1 MHTYSPTRLA
11 SQYWW
16 MMLIWGI
23 LIALFGV
30 CAIAWPHLTLLS
42 LIFLFGA
49 FALVNGVLGIVMAI
63 QGRRVISSWWM
74 ALIAGIVS
82 LLIGLA
88 VMFWPHASAIVIL
101 YLIAAWALAT
111 GVLQLA
117 EAISGAGSHSPLFL
131 ALAGLVWLLLGIT
144 LFASSPLVALLAL
157 VWLIGIYALIA
168 GAMFILRSFYF
179 RSLFKDE
186 ESRRYREPEFLP

>member
-16 MMLIWGI
+16 MMLIWGL

-30 CAIAWPHLTLLS
+30 CAIVWPHLTLLT

-74 ALIAGIVS
+74 TLMAGIIS

-88 VMFWPHASAIVIL
+88 VMFWPHATAIVIL

-117 EAISGAGSHSPLFL
+117 EAMSSAGGHSPLFL
-131 ALAGLVWLLLGIT
+131 ALAGLVWLLLGIV
-144 LFASSPLVALLAL
+144 LFASSPLIALLAL

-168 GAMFILRSFYF
+168 GAMFILRSFYL
-179 RSLFKDE
+179 RSFLKDE